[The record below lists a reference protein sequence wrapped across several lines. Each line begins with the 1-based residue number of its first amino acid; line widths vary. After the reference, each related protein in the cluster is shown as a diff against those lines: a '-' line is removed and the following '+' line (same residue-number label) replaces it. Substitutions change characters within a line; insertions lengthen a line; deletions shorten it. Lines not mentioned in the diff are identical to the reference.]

1 MQFIE
6 DLSIFHIDRK
16 EIPCITASGAPDGWY
31 PGAPGVLYMDR
42 STGSLYICTGAN
54 AAENTY
60 AWQIVGGADPTA
72 IDQAVSKYLAEHPAS
87 GGITPAA
94 ASLLIT
100 ILQNAAFITNQT
112 GNIAALQKALASG
125 GADAPDLPDDPEES
139 AADEITVEN
148 GVMTLISVGSGIS
161 VSDGVMTI
169 A

>member
-16 EIPCITASGAPDGWY
+16 EIPCITALGAPDQRY

-42 STGSLYICTGAN
+42 RTGCLYLCTDADATEN
-54 AAENTY
+54 AYT
-60 AWQIVGGADPTA
+60 WQIVGGADPTV
-72 IDQAVSKYLAEHPAS
+72 IQQSVSKYLEEHPAS
-87 GGITPAA
+87 GGIPPAA
-94 ASLLIT
+94 AALLIT

-125 GADAPDLPDDPEES
+125 EEVPDAPSEP
-139 AADEITVEN
+139 AADEITVKD
-148 GVMTLISVGSGIS
+148 GVMTIISAGSGIS
-161 VSDGVMTI
+161 LSDGVMTI